1 MRLVIAIVFLFIFL
15 SGYSQVN
22 LNNGLLAYY
31 PFSGNANDASGNGF
45 HGVLRNGPTLTTDR
59 FGNANSAYYFDGID
73 DYIEVNDNG
82 GLSPKAVTVVAMVYT
97 ESSISQ
103 TAVGKIDYTTGNAAT
118 YHLGIN
124 YDVQAGFFF
133 GTIPNIASCN
143 QQYPYD
149 PSNPFVKTTSNF
161 SINQWHCLVGTFEN
175 SMLKIYVDGILSDTR
190 VLPYTDLLQ
199 CNNTQLLIGSWW
211 TGDNLKFKGKIDDV
225 RIYNRAL
232 NNQEV
237 AALCNQNTVL
247 CTGSLGDPVVNIT
260 FGAGANPGDPL
271 PVVQPGASTTL
282 SFVSVNGNPATPT
295 PQDGQYTITN
305 NTPFNGP
312 WFSGMPDHTP
322 NDVNGYMAFYNSQET
337 PGLEFY
343 RQTVNNL
350 CGSTTYEFAAW
361 IANCL
366 NPAFL
371 DGVDPNI
378 TFRIEKTDGTLIAA
392 YNTGPI
398 SESAAFT
405 WKQFGF
411 LFTLPAGE
419 SSVVLKMINNSVG
432 GTAQPGNDLAI
443 DDITFRPCGPNIN
456 ASFSNSIQQD
466 SLQVCAGDP
475 VNLFGSLSTGYST
488 PSYRWQ
494 MSSDQGQTWTDIPAS
509 ALFQYNFVAP
519 SVGSVSHISYRM
531 IAGEG
536 SNVDETLCRIR
547 SNTIVLTILPDA
559 ICHPRG
565 TPISG
570 VINSYTEVLSLDRCN
585 NSLNVSDASAFK
597 TGDTVILIQM
607 KGAVVDLTNSAA
619 FGNVLN
625 YRNAGNYEYNL
636 VDQVSGNSIILRNVI
651 LKQYDFP
658 DGAVQLV
665 RVPYYQTATIVNQL
679 TSLPWN
685 GKIGGILA
693 FDVRDTLIMAA
704 DMDVTG
710 KGFAGGKAINTQI
723 LQSNCSQNEYIYPAG
738 SPLAAPKGESIT
750 TLTTAYQNGK
760 GSPASAGGGGLDHNS
775 GGGGGANGG
784 AGGFGGYQLEDC
796 TGGTFDNR
804 GIGGKS
810 LPYSNAANRIFMGGG
825 GGAGHCNQP
834 SGINM
839 NGGNGGG
846 IIILRTGFLEG
857 FGNSVAARGA
867 NAVQCAL
874 PNSDDCHDGSGGG
887 GGGGTVLI
895 QVNNNILSATT
906 TNTNGGKGGDL
917 VIYNTVGGGRIGP
930 GGGGGGGVTWFNTPA
945 LPASVTGTQNG
956 GLGGVITKD
965 GNNPWGAT
973 TGLNG
978 QLLFSLQIPVANTQF
993 VKNIGAFQVNSQ
1005 LTACR
1010 NLQFDGTVQ
1019 VQRDAINNYRW
1030 YFGDGNSSGSAAN
1043 SISHLYTK
1051 AGQYQVK
1058 LVVTDI
1064 AGCKDSTQLTVQVDT
1079 AKADAG
1085 QDQTV
1090 CPNQPVSLQGSGGG
1104 NYSWSPGNFLNN
1116 TGIAQPTAQVPATT
1130 KFYLTVS
1137 DQSLCSATDSV
1148 MVNIIPKPAFNAP
1161 ASVIQVCKG
1170 KTVQLQ
1176 GNNGT
1181 NVDYSW
1187 SPSLY
1192 LDNPTAPNPVFT
1204 PGVST
1209 SLTMR
1214 VTERTCQYDSTF
1226 NLVIT
1231 VNDTPAVSA
1240 SRSNDIDCSNPSA
1253 VLNATGATSY
1263 IWSPA
1268 SSLNNP
1274 NSASP
1279 IATPGSTQTYRV
1291 TGKDNNGCEAS
1302 AEVIVKVTNGGKI
1315 IFTLPNAFTPNGDGL
1330 NDCFGIQKWGGVTI
1344 REFSIFN
1351 RWGQRVFSTKDPSK
1365 CWDGRVNGKMQDP
1378 GGYVYVIRAT
1388 SFCGEIKRTGN
1399 LLLIR

>member
-1 MRLVIAIVFLFIFL
+1 MRPVLIAGFLIL
-15 SGYSQVN
+15 TLNGISQVN
-22 LNNGLLAYY
+22 LNNGLLAFY

-45 HGVLRNGPTLTTDR
+45 HGVTRNGPTLTTDR
-59 FGNANSAYYFDGID
+59 FGSPNSAYYFDGID

-82 GLSPKAVTVVAMVYT
+82 GLSPTAVTVSAMIYT

-103 TAVGKIDYTTGNAAT
+103 TVVGKISYTDGFAAT

-149 PSNPFVKTTSNF
+149 PSNPFVKSISNF
-161 SINQWHCLVGTFEN
+161 STNQWHCLVGTFEN
-175 SMLKIYVDGILSDTR
+175 SVLKIYVDGVLSDTK
-190 VLPYTDLLQ
+190 VLPYTNLLQ

-232 NNQEV
+232 NLQEV
-237 AALCNQNTVL
+237 QALCEATNVL

-260 FGAGANPGDPL
+260 FGAGANPGNPL

-282 SFVSVNGNPATPT
+282 SYVSVNGNPATPT

-322 NDVNGYMAFYNSQET
+322 NDVNGYLAFYNSQET
-337 PGLEFY
+337 AGLEFY

-398 SESAAFT
+398 SETSVFT

-443 DDITFRPCGPNIN
+443 DDITFRPCGPNAN
-456 ASFSNSIQQD
+456 ASFSGSLQLD
-466 SLQVCAGDP
+466 SLRVCAGDP
-475 VNLFGSLSTGYST
+475 VTLFGSLSAGYAT
-488 PSYRWQ
+488 PAYRWQ
-494 MSSDQGQTWTDIPAS
+494 VSNDQGQNWSDIPAS
-509 ALFQYNFVAP
+509 AVFQYNFVAP
-519 SVGSVSHISYRM
+519 SVGAVTHILYRM

-536 SNVDETLCRIR
+536 SNVDETLCRVR
-547 SNTIVLTILPDA
+547 SNIIVLSVVPDA

-570 VINSYTEVLSLDRCN
+570 VINSYTEVISLDKCTN
-585 NSLNVSDASAFK
+585 ALNVSDASSFK
-597 TGDTVILIQM
+597 TGDTVLLIQM
-607 KGAVVDLTNSAA
+607 KGAIVDSTNSAA

-658 DGAVQLV
+658 GAAVQLV
-665 RVPYYQTATIVNQL
+665 RIPSYQTATIIDKL

-710 KGFAGGKAINTQI
+710 KGFAGGKAINSLV

-738 SPLAAPKGESIT
+738 STLAAPKGESIT
-750 TLTTAYQNGK
+750 SLSVPYRNGK

-784 AGGFGGYQLEDC
+784 TGGFGGYQLEDC
-796 TGGTFDNR
+796 TGTSFDNR
-804 GIGGKS
+804 GWGGKS
-810 LPYSNAANRIFMGGG
+810 LPYSNAANRIYLGGG

-834 SGINM
+834 AGINM
-839 NGGNGGG
+839 DGGNGGG

-857 FGNSVAARGA
+857 FGNSITARGA
-867 NAVQCAL
+867 NAVQCML
-874 PNSDDCHDGSGGG
+874 PNADNCHDGSGGG
-887 GGGGTVLI
+887 GGGGTILL
-895 QVNNNILSATT
+895 QANTILSATT
-906 TNTNGGKGGDL
+906 TNTAGGKGGDL
-917 VIYNTVGGGRIGP
+917 IIYNTVGGGRIGP
-930 GGGGGGGVTWFNTPA
+930 GGGGGGGIAWFSNA
-945 LPASVTGTQNG
+945 GLPASISNIQNG
-956 GLGGVITKD
+956 GLNGVITKD
-965 GNNPWGAT
+965 NNNPWGAT
-973 TGLNG
+973 SG
-978 QLLFSLQIPVANTQF
+978 QSGVSLYSLQIPVASTQF
-993 VKNIGAFQVNSQ
+993 VKNIGTIQINPQ
-1005 LTACR
+1005 LVACR
-1010 NLQFDGTVQ
+1010 NLQFASNVQ

-1030 YFGDGNSSGSAAN
+1030 YFGDGNTSSSASTA
-1043 SISHLYTK
+1043 ISHLYSR

-1064 AGCKDSTQLTVQVDT
+1064 AGCTDSTLLDVRVDT
-1079 AKADAG
+1079 ATAQAG
-1085 QDQTV
+1085 PDQLV
-1090 CPNQPVSLQGSGGG
+1090 CLNQPVTLQGSGGG
-1104 NYSWSPGNFLNN
+1104 SYSWSPGNLLSDA
-1116 TGIAQPTAQVPATT
+1116 GIAQPVATVPATT
-1130 KFYLTVS
+1130 RFYLTVS

-1148 MVNIIPKPAFNAP
+1148 LVSIIPKPLFNAP
-1161 ASVIQVCKG
+1161 LAGVQVCLG

-1176 GNNGT
+1176 GNNGGT
-1181 NVDYSW
+1181 VDYSW
-1187 SPSLY
+1187 TPSVF
-1192 LDNPTAPNPVFT
+1192 LDNPAGQNPVFT
-1204 PGVST
+1204 PGTTS
-1209 SLTMR
+1209 SLTVR
-1214 VTERTCQYDSTF
+1214 VTERTCQYDSVF
-1226 NLVIT
+1226 NVVVT
-1231 VNDTPAVSA
+1231 VNDTPAVA
-1240 SRSNDIDCSNPSA
+1240 ATRSNDIDCSSPSA
-1253 VLNATGATSY
+1253 VLNATGAQTY
-1263 IWSPA
+1263 TWSPA
-1268 SSLNNP
+1268 STLSNP
-1274 NSASP
+1274 NSANPVASP
-1279 IATPGSTQTYRV
+1279 STTQTYRV
-1291 TGKDNNGCEAS
+1291 TGKDNKGCESS
-1302 AEVIVKVTNGGKI
+1302 AEVVVKVTNGGNI
-1315 IFTLPNAFTPNGDGL
+1315 VFTLPNAFTPNGDGR

-1344 REFSIFN
+1344 KEFSIFN
-1351 RWGQRVFSTKDPSK
+1351 RWGQRVFSTKDPTR

-1378 GGYVYVIRAT
+1378 GGYVYVIRAS